1 MLIDWFTVCAQALNF
16 LILVWLMKRYLYKP
30 VLAAID
36 AREKRIAGELT
47 AADAKKAD
55 AQKEHDTFQQK
66 NEEFDKQ
73 RATLLSKVTDEAN
86 AERQRLLDAAR
97 KAADALSAKRQEAL
111 RNEAHALD
119 QALRHRTQQE
129 VFAITRKALA
139 DLATTSLEACMGE
152 LFMRRLGAMDGPA
165 KQALGTA
172 LKSAPG
178 PVSVRSAF
186 DLPPEQRATIQNALN
201 VTFSAD
207 IPLRFETTPDLISG
221 FELAA
226 NGQKVAWSLDDYL
239 NSLEKGVD
247 ALLKEND
254 APKPA
259 PSAVSKANDAP
270 KPNVAA
276 PVPESATASKPEVAP
291 APKPE
296 TATVPA
302 PVTPA
307 PSTPAPETTNL

>member
-1 MLIDWFTVCAQALNF
+1 MLIDWFTVGAQALNF

-47 AADAKKAD
+47 TADAKKAD

-73 RATLLSKVTDEAN
+73 RADLLSKATEEAN
-86 AERQRLLDAAR
+86 AERLRLLDAAR

-111 RNEAHALD
+111 RNEAHALN

-152 LFMRRLGAMDGPA
+152 LFLSRLGAMDGPA

-172 LKSAPG
+172 LKSASG
-178 PVSVRSAF
+178 PVAIRSAF

-207 IPLRFETTPDLISG
+207 IPLRFETAPDLISG

-226 NGQKVAWSLDDYL
+226 DGQKVAWSLDDYL
-239 NSLEKGVD
+239 NSLQKSVD
-247 ALLKEND
+247 ELLKAKD
-254 APKPA
+254 SLKTKDAPVSTAPKPA
-259 PSAVSKANDAP
+259 E
-270 KPNVAA
+270 VAA
-276 PVPESATASKPEVAP
+276 QKAPTADSPR
-291 APKPE
+291 PE
-296 TATVPA
+296 TPA
-302 PVTPA
+302 A
-307 PSTPAPETTNL
+307 ETKSL